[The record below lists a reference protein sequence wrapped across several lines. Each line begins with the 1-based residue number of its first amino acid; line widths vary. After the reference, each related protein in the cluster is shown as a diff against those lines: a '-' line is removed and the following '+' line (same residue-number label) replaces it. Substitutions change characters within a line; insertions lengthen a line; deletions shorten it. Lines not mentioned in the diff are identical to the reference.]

1 MARLLDKLQHRTRR
15 FFPERIRIIPP
26 LEAMDETVLAFL
38 IQNKSLDVLDG
49 LGDGD
54 PLDAGLPPQLLHH
67 LALLLDTRH
76 FYRLSLVEV
85 NQAI

>member
-1 MARLLDKLQHRTRR
+1 MIAHN
-15 FFPERIRIIPP
+15 
-26 LEAMDETVLAFL
+26 VHVY
-38 IQNKSLDVLDG
+38 LDVLDG

-76 FYRLSLVEV
+76 FYRLS
-85 NQAI
+85 NQNIKTTQILL